1 MAQHAEQDRRMYA
14 TGRQYGI
21 SRGDARAVIAELA
34 GAIRS
39 FQRGGIDLTETYPD
53 DRIPPAGS
61 GIMLAPWPNRIQD
74 GRWTLDGATQQLD
87 ITEVARNNAIHGL
100 LRNAGYQ
107 LLDRTD
113 TSVQLAATIFP
124 QHGYPFKVEHR
135 VHYEIDEDL
144 SLTVTQEL
152 INSSPAR
159 APFALGAHP
168 CFKIGDVPTKDL
180 TLTVNA
186 ETRLLTNDQQIPQG
200 TEPASGGFD
209 LRSGRRVGELD
220 LDTAYT
226 DLDFTDGKVRH
237 TLSADDGRSVSLWAS
252 GAFQYTQVFVTD
264 QFPGVEKAVAMEP
277 MTAPANAFNSG
288 EGLRWLE
295 PGESFSASWGISAKL
310 G

>member
-1 MAQHAEQDRRMYA
+1 MAEHAERDGRTYA

-34 GAIRS
+34 GGIRS
-39 FQRGGIDLTETYPD
+39 FQRGGIDLTETYSD

-74 GRWTLDGATQQLD
+74 GRWTLDGGGQQLD

-107 LLDRTD
+107 MLDRTD
-113 TSVQLAATIFP
+113 SSVRLAATIFP

-135 VHYEIDEDL
+135 VQYEIDEDL

-152 INSSPAR
+152 YNSSQAS

-168 CFKIGDVPTKDL
+168 YFKIGDVPTKDL
-180 TLTVNA
+180 NLTVNA
-186 ETRLLTNDQQIPQG
+186 ATRLLTNEQQIPQG
-200 TEPASGGFD
+200 TEPASGVFD
-209 LRSGRRVGELD
+209 LRAGRRVGDLD

-226 DLDFTDGKVRH
+226 DLDFTDGKVHH
-237 TLSADDGRSVSLWAS
+237 TLSAADGRSVSLWAG

-295 PGESFSASWGISAKL
+295 PGESFSASWGISAEL